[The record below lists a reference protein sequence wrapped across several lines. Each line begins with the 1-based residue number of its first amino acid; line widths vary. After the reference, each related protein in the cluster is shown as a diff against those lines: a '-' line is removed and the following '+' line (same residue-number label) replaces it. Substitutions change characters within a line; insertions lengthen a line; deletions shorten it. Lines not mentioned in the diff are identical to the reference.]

1 MGRTLSEFLCL
12 ADSCQSNTIFWK
24 LDGIFILFFLFLV
37 DFVVRSPCFVLN
49 CVCVCAIFW
58 GFVCLRYRITKRLM
72 VNSYVNVLFFILS
85 TNFMVIGLKI
95 IEPNINNKIFP
106 YWPVLCSCFKAH
118 TSDVKKVIQECLEI
132 LRKVRSVS
140 SKRTFLVSIPT
151 DRHSGALRA

>member
-1 MGRTLSEFLCL
+1 MSRRLVSEQYHLLKAGRNFYFIVSI
-12 ADSCQSNTIFWK
+12 SCWFRGSVS
-24 LDGIFILFFLFLV
+24 LF
-37 DFVVRSPCFVLN
+37 CFELRVWV
-49 CVCVCAIFW
+49 CVCVIFW
-58 GFVCLRYRITKRLM
+58 GFVCFRYRITKRLM

-106 YWPVLCSCFKAH
+106 YCPVLCSCFKAH
-118 TSDVKKVIQECLEI
+118 TSDVKRVIQEDLEI

-140 SKRTFLVSIPT
+140 SKCTFLVPIPT

>member
-1 MGRTLSEFLCL
+1 
-12 ADSCQSNTIFWK
+12 
-24 LDGIFILFFLFLV
+24 
-37 DFVVRSPCFVLN
+37 
-49 CVCVCAIFW
+49 
-58 GFVCLRYRITKRLM
+58 M
-72 VNSYVNVLFFILS
+72 VNSNVNVLFFILS

-118 TSDVKKVIQECLEI
+118 TSDVKKVIQEGLEI

-140 SKRTFLVSIPT
+140 SKCTFLVPIPT

>member
-1 MGRTLSEFLCL
+1 
-12 ADSCQSNTIFWK
+12 
-24 LDGIFILFFLFLV
+24 
-37 DFVVRSPCFVLN
+37 
-49 CVCVCAIFW
+49 
-58 GFVCLRYRITKRLM
+58 M

-118 TSDVKKVIQECLEI
+118 TSDVP
-132 LRKVRSVS
+132 
-140 SKRTFLVSIPT
+140 IPT